1 MTEQLTTNTAAP
13 SSDMS
18 APMTT
23 PETTAPATGSPLLQV
38 LRDQRKTIG
47 VALVLVVATYW
58 IAGQLDR
65 WTLAGCIATGVALG
79 LVNHL
84 ATELWL
90 LKTIRSGEEVTRGK
104 LAAATFVRLLV
115 LTVGRGRDRRRLLAR
130 RHRAAARPGHLPT
143 HRPGDDHD
151 PAAQGVEEAVTGLLL
166 PLAADITIG
175 EHTSTVEWNGI
186 TFNIDTIISTL
197 VAGASC

>member
-1 MTEQLTTNTAAP
+1 MTGSLPTTT
-13 SSDMS
+13 DMS
-18 APMTT
+18 TTMDTSRTT
-23 PETTAPATGSPLLQV
+23 PTEGAPQETGSLLLKV

-47 VALVLVVATYW
+47 VAVVMVVATYW

-65 WTLAGCIATGVALG
+65 WTLAGCIATGVVLG

-115 LTVGRGRDRRRLLAR
+115 LTV
-130 RHRAAARPGHLPT
+130 
-143 HRPGDDHD
+143 
-151 PAAQGVEEAVTGLLL
+151 VAVGIAVAFWPDGIGLLL
-166 PLAADITIG
+166 GLAIFRLIALVMTTIPLLKELKTP
-175 EHTSTVEWNGI
+175 
-186 TFNIDTIISTL
+186 
-197 VAGASC
+197 

>member
-1 MTEQLTTNTAAP
+1 VTSAVPDELTTTTDVSASMTAAP
-13 SSDMS
+13 ETS
-18 APMTT
+18 
-23 PETTAPATGSPLLQV
+23 PETRPAENGAAARGHALLQV

-47 VALVLVVATYW
+47 VAVVLVVATYW

-104 LAAATFVRLLV
+104 LARATFLRLLV
-115 LTVGRGRDRRRLLAR
+115 LTV
-130 RHRAAARPGHLPT
+130 
-143 HRPGDDHD
+143 
-151 PAAQGVEEAVTGLLL
+151 VAVGIAVAFWPDGIGLLL
-166 PLAADITIG
+166 GLAIFRLIALVMTTLPLLKELKTP
-175 EHTSTVEWNGI
+175 
-186 TFNIDTIISTL
+186 
-197 VAGASC
+197 

>member
-1 MTEQLTTNTAAP
+1 MTGPLPTTT
-13 SSDMS
+13 DMS
-18 APMTT
+18 ITMDTPHTT
-23 PETTAPATGSPLLQV
+23 PDGATADQASARQTGSPLLQV

-47 VALVLVVATYW
+47 VAVVMVVATYW

-65 WTLAGCIATGVALG
+65 WTLAGCIATGVVLG

-115 LTVGRGRDRRRLLAR
+115 LTV
-130 RHRAAARPGHLPT
+130 
-143 HRPGDDHD
+143 
-151 PAAQGVEEAVTGLLL
+151 VAVGIAVAFWPDGIGLLL
-166 PLAADITIG
+166 GLAIFRLIALVMTTIPLLKELKTP
-175 EHTSTVEWNGI
+175 
-186 TFNIDTIISTL
+186 
-197 VAGASC
+197 

>member
-1 MTEQLTTNTAAP
+1 MTVAVPDELTTTT
-13 SSDMS
+13 DVS
-18 APMTT
+18 APMTAA
-23 PETTAPATGSPLLQV
+23 PDTAENGATARGNALLQV

-47 VALVLVVATYW
+47 VAVVLVVASYW

-104 LAAATFVRLLV
+104 LARATFLRLLV
-115 LTVGRGRDRRRLLAR
+115 LTV
-130 RHRAAARPGHLPT
+130 
-143 HRPGDDHD
+143 
-151 PAAQGVEEAVTGLLL
+151 VAVGIAVAFWPDGIGLLL
-166 PLAADITIG
+166 GLAIFRLIALVMTTLPLLKELKTP
-175 EHTSTVEWNGI
+175 
-186 TFNIDTIISTL
+186 
-197 VAGASC
+197 

>member
-1 MTEQLTTNTAAP
+1 MTSAVPDELTTTTDVSASMTAAP
-13 SSDMS
+13 ETS
-18 APMTT
+18 
-23 PETTAPATGSPLLQV
+23 PETSPAENGAAARGNALLQV

-47 VALVLVVATYW
+47 VAVVLVVATYW

-104 LAAATFVRLLV
+104 LARATFLRLLV
-115 LTVGRGRDRRRLLAR
+115 LTV
-130 RHRAAARPGHLPT
+130 
-143 HRPGDDHD
+143 
-151 PAAQGVEEAVTGLLL
+151 VAVGIAVAFWPDGIGLLL
-166 PLAADITIG
+166 GLAIFRLIALVMTTIPLLK
-175 EHTSTVEWNGI
+175 E
-186 TFNIDTIISTL
+186 L
-197 VAGASC
+197 KKP

>member
-1 MTEQLTTNTAAP
+1 MTSAVPDELTTTTDVSASMTAAP
-13 SSDMS
+13 D
-18 APMTT
+18 TT
-23 PETTAPATGSPLLQV
+23 ENGAAARGNALLQV

-47 VALVLVVATYW
+47 VAFVLVVATYW

-104 LAAATFVRLLV
+104 LARATFLRLLV
-115 LTVGRGRDRRRLLAR
+115 LTV
-130 RHRAAARPGHLPT
+130 
-143 HRPGDDHD
+143 
-151 PAAQGVEEAVTGLLL
+151 VAVGIAVAFWPDGIGLLL
-166 PLAADITIG
+166 GLAIFRLIALVMTTLPLLKELKTP
-175 EHTSTVEWNGI
+175 
-186 TFNIDTIISTL
+186 
-197 VAGASC
+197 

>member
-1 MTEQLTTNTAAP
+1 VTSAVPDELTTTTDVSASMTAAP
-13 SSDMS
+13 D
-18 APMTT
+18 
-23 PETTAPATGSPLLQV
+23 TAENGAAARGNALLQV

-47 VALVLVVATYW
+47 VAFVLVVATYW

-104 LAAATFVRLLV
+104 LARATFLRLLV
-115 LTVGRGRDRRRLLAR
+115 LTV
-130 RHRAAARPGHLPT
+130 
-143 HRPGDDHD
+143 
-151 PAAQGVEEAVTGLLL
+151 VAVGIAVAFWPDGIGLLL
-166 PLAADITIG
+166 GLAIFRLIALVMTTLPLLKELKTP
-175 EHTSTVEWNGI
+175 
-186 TFNIDTIISTL
+186 
-197 VAGASC
+197 

>member
-1 MTEQLTTNTAAP
+1 MTDQLTTAP
-13 SSDMS
+13 SSDVS
-18 APMTT
+18 TSMTT
-23 PETTAPATGSPLLQV
+23 SETTAPAAGSALLQV

-47 VALVLVVATYW
+47 VAVVLVVATYW

-104 LAAATFVRLLV
+104 LASATFVRLLV
-115 LTVGRGRDRRRLLAR
+115 LTV
-130 RHRAAARPGHLPT
+130 
-143 HRPGDDHD
+143 
-151 PAAQGVEEAVTGLLL
+151 VAVGIAVAFWPDGIGLLL
-166 PLAADITIG
+166 GLAIFRLIALVMTTIPLLK
-175 EHTSTVEWNGI
+175 E
-186 TFNIDTIISTL
+186 L
-197 VAGASC
+197 KKP